1 MVITD
6 KQIVETLKQQP
17 EAGFRLLMARYREPV
32 YWHIRRLVV
41 RHDDAQ
47 DVAQETFVRVF
58 RSLHQYRADC
68 SLRSWIYQIATN
80 EALRCIS
87 KRRQEVVSMES
98 EAANVR
104 RMTADSYVD
113 YTDQVAVKFQKAIQQ
128 LPTKQQLTFNLRYY
142 DELDYDEIAR
152 ITNSTSAS
160 AKANYHVAKEKIVKY
175 MNAND

>member
-1 MVITD
+1 
-6 KQIVETLKQQP
+6 
-17 EAGFRLLMARYREPV
+17 
-32 YWHIRRLVV
+32 
-41 RHDDAQ
+41 
-47 DVAQETFVRVF
+47 
-58 RSLHQYRADC
+58 
-68 SLRSWIYQIATN
+68 
-80 EALRCIS
+80 
-87 KRRQEVVSMES
+87 MES
-98 EAANVR
+98 EAANVG

-160 AKANYHVAKEKIVKY
+160 AKVNYHVAKDKIVKY